1 MLYKDGE
8 KYFTQ
13 APEVVNDLTT
23 GGTTKALSAEQG
35 KVLKNTIDNL
45 PQGGHTIKNDSGTSQ
60 TQRDNLQFGGVYT
73 HDDST
78 NNKTKVDI
86 VREFQSV
93 AEIEALTGE
102 AQKGFQVVQDAE
114 DYIPFTASEN
124 IFDNTNTS
132 FTGDNVQ
139 DVLEEVDDKLTVES
153 ITPTINTTYLTTSG
167 GITVCQKSGKLVICD
182 FYYSIV
188 ANIPDSQPTLISDLP
203 KPSQEGR
210 YIFYRRDT
218 TTGEHTAFR
227 VALTSNGEIKY
238 WYNNATL
245 NSSGAICGT
254 LTYFTN

>member
-1 MLYKDGE
+1 M
-8 KYFTQ
+8 TQ
-13 APEVVNDLTT
+13 ADYDLLTADEKVGIIRIT
-23 GGTTKALSAEQG
+23 DEDYVCGVDDVLYGEDGQG
-35 KVLKNTIDNL
+35 QDVTLGDYL
-45 PQGGHTIKNDSGTSQ
+45 DSLVEGHTIKNDSGTSQ

-139 DVLEEVDDKLTVES
+139 DVLEEVDERFDSLISEASFTA
-153 ITPTINTTYLTTSG
+153 TTNANG
-167 GITVCQKSGKLVICD
+167 VISST
-182 FYYSIV
+182 YYSI
-188 ANIPDSQPTLISDLP
+188 
-203 KPSQEGR
+203 
-210 YIFYRRDT
+210 
-218 TTGEHTAFR
+218 
-227 VALTSNGEIKY
+227 LTNKVILS
-238 WYNNATL
+238 
-245 NSSGAICGT
+245 AICTSEGDSICLLGHNASGNWLKVMNYD
-254 LTYFTN
+254 LTNISNREVTIKMWYKNLSYNP